1 MGSRR
6 QEALQEHRA
15 LAQGRNCGTQGSTSR
30 ASLPST
36 ASRGRAR
43 PYTSRRRPCWH
54 RAAPRDHAREGG
66 LLLPSSPPA
75 PSRPSPPSAPLVFFS
90 LPGCRTCLLPAVV
103 RGGQTNLSLKCMYRA
118 CVVIHGAFYSR
129 ASWLSAVGG

>member
-1 MGSRR
+1 MGRHARR
-6 QEALQEHRA
+6 
-15 LAQGRNCGTQGSTSR
+15 STSR

-66 LLLPSSPPA
+66 LLLPSPP
-75 PSRPSPPSAPLVFFS
+75 PAPLVFFS

-103 RGGQTNLSLKCMYRA
+103 RGGQTNLSLNVCTELA
-118 CVVIHGAFYSR
+118 CDSRSLLQPCFLAFR
-129 ASWLSAVGG
+129 CRGIVPSA